1 MIDKLANENIRL
13 RNAIN
18 ELSILNDIAIQIS
31 SLKSIDKII
40 SVIIE
45 KCIKHLHVE
54 QAYLTL
60 LDKNKEADPL
70 QTMIRKVDSGQR
82 SSMPLRLDTQLTGW
96 ILKTNK
102 PLIIN
107 DLQNDLRFKGCC
119 EELQSIKSLLGVPLI
134 HKNKITGVLTLFN
147 KKKEEDFNDEDK
159 RLLSIISSQAAQI
172 IENARLVE
180 EEKKLIAIKEE
191 LRMARELQLSLL
203 PKEVPQLP
211 NLEIAVYMQ
220 TATEV
225 GGDYYDFSTKKDGS
239 LNIAIGDATGHGM
252 KAGTLVSMMKSLFTA
267 NSFDKSIIDFFS
279 TSNVALKKANMERMM
294 IGFAMLTINGHS
306 AEFINAGLPPVY
318 HFKKSENKID
328 ELNSHSLPLGAM
340 TINNYNVAEI
350 DLNQDDVL
358 LMMTDGFPE
367 LQNDKDELYGYQRT
381 ISAFELS
388 AEKSPN
394 DIINYLKDEGL
405 RWGNGKDPDD
415 DVTFVVIKVK

>member
-1 MIDKLANENIRL
+1 MIEELKNENLRL
-13 RNAIN
+13 KKAVT
-18 ELSILNDIAIQIS
+18 ELSILNDVATQIS
-31 SLKSIDKII
+31 SLKSVDQII
-40 SVIIE
+40 SAIVE
-45 KCIKHLHVE
+45 KCRKHIGVE
-54 QAYLTL
+54 QAAVML
-60 LDKNKEADPL
+60 LKKEQENDPL
-70 QTMIRKVDSGQR
+70 QTMIRKVDLDESGTL
-82 SSMPLRLDTQLTGW
+82 PLRLNTQLIGW

-102 PLIIN
+102 PLIVN
-107 DLQNDLRFKGCC
+107 DLQNDARFKGCC
-119 EELQSIKSLLGVPLI
+119 EELSSIRSLIGAPLL
-134 HKNKITGVLTLFN
+134 NKGKIIGVLTVFN
-147 KKKEEDFNDEDK
+147 KKNDQPFNDDDK
-159 RLLSIISSQAAQI
+159 RLLSIISSQSAQI
-172 IENARLVE
+172 IENARLLE
-180 EEKKLIAIKEE
+180 EEKALMAVREE

-267 NSFDKSIIDFFS
+267 NSVDKSIIDFFS
-279 TSNVALKKANMERMM
+279 SSNVALKKANMERMM
-294 IGFAMLTINGHS
+294 IGFAMLTIKGHS

-340 TINNYNVAEI
+340 TINNYNVTEI
-350 DLNQDDVL
+350 DLNQGDVL

-367 LQNDKDELYGYQRT
+367 LQNDKDELYGYRRT
-381 ISAFELS
+381 ISTFELS

-394 DIINYLKDEGL
+394 DIIDYLKNEGL
-405 RWGNGKDPDD
+405 RWVNGKDPDD